1 MKIQSNN
8 KIYKIIRFNNKKIN
22 HNKNNSN
29 NIKKWKLNKIIRIVY
44 QNAHFVIVYLM
55 STILDNHLLV
65 NIILQELVV

>member
-44 QNAHFVIVYLM
+44 
-55 STILDNHLLV
+55 
-65 NIILQELVV
+65 